1 MIFFSTNAIIHV
13 LSIFQN
19 LYNNTNGDWFD
30 MAECCLIKTSN
41 PGIPD
46 MEKPRVKGMFGTL
59 QCCQFYWK
67 DFVNFG
73 KK

>member
-1 MIFFSTNAIIHV
+1 MDLIVSYDVPIPS
-13 LSIFQN
+13 LN

-46 MEKPRVKGMFGTL
+46 MEKPRVKGEFRYAL
-59 QCCQFYWK
+59 FCI
-67 DFVNFG
+67 V
-73 KK
+73 